1 MKIVTMIIMMMVVD
15 DANDSHDDND
25 DDNVDD
31 NDDDNVDDN
40 DDDNVDDNDDD
51 NDDYDDNDRNHK
63 QVKHTI
69 DNVYSDDHD
78 NSCIIGK
85 ASMQSVLPYPNLPSI
100 SIHTNLPTDR
110 PIEPN
115 YSTYST
121 NSTHLPNNLPTSVL
135 VRMDK

>member
-1 MKIVTMIIMMMVVD
+1 MKIVIMIIIMMMVVD

-25 DDNVDD
+25 D
-31 NDDDNVDDN
+31 ND
-40 DDDNVDDNDDD
+40 VDDNDDD
-51 NDDYDDNDRNHK
+51 NDDYVDDDRNHK

-78 NSCIIGK
+78 NSCII
-85 ASMQSVLPYPNLPSI
+85 ACNRYYPTLPYLLY
-100 SIHTNLPTDR
+100 TQTYLPTDR
-110 PIEPN
+110 PIEPT